1 MSTRGGAA
9 LLGALGIGV
18 LLMSQKKPTL
28 PTSRPESRVDLL
40 VPAFRYKVD
49 QLMGLMRASG
59 LKPLIWETYRPPE
72 RAAQLVN
79 AGTGIL
85 HSQHELG
92 LAVDIVDAD
101 KLWDPPQ
108 AFWDSLHRY
117 ALDLG
122 LGRIKRRQKNGVLTW
137 DWPHVQALPGRY
149 DTPLRKLADAQAREA
164 YLRTMYQV

>member
-1 MSTRGGAA
+1 MSSGGRAW
-9 LLGALGIGV
+9 LGVLAIGV
-18 LLMSQKKPTL
+18 LLVSQKKQQP
-28 PTSRPESRVDLL
+28 PSRPESRVDLL

-72 RAAQLVN
+72 RAAELAK
-79 AGTGIL
+79 AGKGIL

-92 LAVDIVDAD
+92 LAVDIVEASE
-101 KLWDPPQ
+101 LWDAPQ
-108 AFWDSLHRY
+108 AFWDALHRY

-122 LGRIKRRQKNGVLTW
+122 LGRVKHRQKNGALEW

-149 DTPLRKLADAQAREA
+149 DLPLRKLADAQARED